1 MIRERTFMNLAIG
14 VALSLLLHASLV
26 IWGPPLGF
34 QITLPRTPSDVEVQL
49 REWPVLPPMST
60 PQEPTKIVEDP
71 PVDPVVTTP
80 PRPAVPP
87 DTLALQE
94 AVQAVGIHLR
104 QDSVDM
110 QLPELPAAVQEL
122 ALPPD
127 PLQIAQTLRDA
138 FPPKLQPL
146 DPTIRLPLPEPERI
160 VPERQDP
167 PPLPALERFHR
178 PEGALTRPVTVPM
191 VVSNPALQIQGP
203 AAERQVIFQPP
214 PPTATVDREIE
225 IELRFWILPNGT
237 VSRVVPLK
245 KADPRLETL
254 AINYLRHW
262 RFNPL
267 PTDLTA
273 DEQWGIIPFKF
284 RIR

>member
-1 MIRERTFMNLAIG
+1 MIRERTFTNLAIG
-14 VALSLLLHASLV
+14 VALSLLLHASLIV
-26 IWGPPLGF
+26 WGPPIGLE
-34 QITLPRTPSDVEVQL
+34 IIPWRAPSEVEVQL
-49 REWPVLPPMST
+49 REWPVLPLAST
-60 PQEPTKIVEDP
+60 PEDPTTIVNDPPADP
-71 PVDPVVTTP
+71 PVSAP
-80 PRPAVPP
+80 PRPVMPP
-87 DTLALQE
+87 DTLVLQE
-94 AVQAVGIHLR
+94 AVQAVGIR
-104 QDSVDM
+104 PQEDSVRR
-110 QLPELPAAVQEL
+110 QPPELPPAAREL

-127 PLQIAQTLRDA
+127 ARQIAQALRDA
-138 FPPKLQPL
+138 FPPTPHPT
-146 DPTIRLPLPEPERI
+146 DPTDRVPPPEPERI
-160 VPERQDP
+160 SLGRQDV
-167 PPLPALERFHR
+167 PPLPALERYQR
-178 PEGALTRPVTVPM
+178 PGGAPTPSVTVPLAAAH
-191 VVSNPALQIQGP
+191 PALQIQGP
-203 AAERQVIFQPP
+203 AAERRVIFQPP

-267 PTDLTA
+267 PTDVVA